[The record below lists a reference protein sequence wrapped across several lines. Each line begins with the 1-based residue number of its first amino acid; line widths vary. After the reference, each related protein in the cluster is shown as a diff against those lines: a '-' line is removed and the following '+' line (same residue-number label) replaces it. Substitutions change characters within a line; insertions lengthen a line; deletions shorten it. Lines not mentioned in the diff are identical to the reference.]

1 MGGLP
6 SASLP
11 CALRTASRAVA
22 LSSINAVMFY
32 CGRVL
37 QSVFPP
43 ATANEVAVGIQVMQL
58 IITVVSAPFMDKFGR
73 VPILLFA
80 ATGQCLACILLGV
93 YYLTIQCPQGSS
105 HGTHHSGSGLLD
117 YGAFSNSESF
127 LSSLFSSEPAHGAPW
142 AVRCCCSHGV

>member
-37 QSVFPP
+37 RSVFPP

-58 IITVVSAPFMDKFGR
+58 IITIVSAPFMDKFGR

-80 ATGQCLACILLGV
+80 AVGQCIACILLGV
-93 YYLTIQCPQGSS
+93 YYLTIQCPQASS
-105 HGTHHSGSGLLD
+105 HGTHSGSGLLAD
-117 YGAFSNSESF
+117 GVFSNSESF

-142 AVRCCCSHGV
+142 PVLCCCSCGA